1 MANNVFDSPYA
12 DFLEKLIRDI
22 LELKPTKIG
31 IAAILPDECCATTYF
46 GKPCNTDK
54 AVMAFM
60 MEQDAIMD
68 CVYANAKEIIAAAYD
83 DTENEAGDE

>member
-31 IAAILPDECCATTYF
+31 VAAILPDECYATAYF
-46 GKPCNTDK
+46 GKPGNAEK
-54 AVMAFM
+54 SIMGFM
-60 MEQDAIMD
+60 ITQDAIMD
-68 CVYANAKEIIAAAYD
+68 CIYANAKDIVSAAYD
-83 DTENEAGDE
+83 DTEDEAGDE